1 MRWIP
6 LHWRQNIRAARISSS
21 NWVCIMYNN
30 VQHPVFYK
38 SILWVSVLV
47 LLRAQLEWKPQLLWL
62 FAPELLKIWVFLLEH
77 WSLFPFLEN
86 RHGLNF
92 EKKEWKN
99 LNKTYFFLSEKLPRH
114 KTVAATHQGKP
125 RMDET
130 PIVTPTINMSKW
142 YPHPFWKAMLI
153 ILKNNSQIWTPLK
166 TNVFAL
172 QV

>member
-1 MRWIP
+1 MLVKKFFFELFINKNFQFTWLIFFA
-6 LHWRQNIRAARISSS
+6 HESIFNKI
-21 NWVCIMYNN
+21 
-30 VQHPVFYK
+30 
-38 SILWVSVLV
+38 ILWVSVLV

-77 WSLFPFLEN
+77 WSLFPFSEN
-86 RHGLNF
+86 RHDLKF
-92 EKKEWKN
+92 KKRMKKSSQK
-99 LNKTYFFLSEKLPRH
+99 LFYLSEKLPRH

-153 ILKNNSQIWTPLK
+153 KLENNLQIWTPIE
-166 TNVFAL
+166 TNFLAL